1 MADKIST
8 SYQMI
13 GASAEEGKTKMR
25 GDRGGDGGR
34 GATDKR
40 EWKKGKKMR
49 KFTAISAHSRPPPTA
64 GGLSQCLWRS
74 QRTGFHPNTGFRKNS
89 QRIPTE
95 NVNETHQTV

>member
-1 MADKIST
+1 MADKISI

-40 EWKKGKKMR
+40 EWKNGRKKRRRGNSLQYLLTAVQMETR
-49 KFTAISAHSRPPPTA
+49 VDVGGFVTVSLEESEDRLPSKHRFQEKFP
-64 GGLSQCLWRS
+64 
-74 QRTGFHPNTGFRKNS
+74 KNS
-89 QRIPTE
+89 KRRCQ
-95 NVNETHQTV
+95 

>member
-34 GATDKR
+34 EATDKR
-40 EWKKGKKMR
+40 EWKKGKKNEEIHCNICSQPSSSYSWR
-49 KFTAISAHSRPPPTA
+49 FVTVSLEESEDRLPSKHRFQEKFP
-64 GGLSQCLWRS
+64 
-74 QRTGFHPNTGFRKNS
+74 KNS
-89 QRIPTE
+89 NRKCQ
-95 NVNETHQTV
+95 